1 MPTVHNKKNK
11 LLSLTRVTYIVYLF
25 MFYKDFHTAGTFTER
40 YNRKSKTLMDSEMDW
55 NARGSR
61 AGLSPPVYTTSNS
74 QIITA
79 NENIQY
85 TDNLR
90 P

>member
-1 MPTVHNKKNK
+1 
-11 LLSLTRVTYIVYLF
+11 
-25 MFYKDFHTAGTFTER
+25 MFYKDSHTAGAFIER
-40 YNRKSKTLMDSEMDW
+40 YNRKSKTLMDSEMGW
-55 NARGSR
+55 NACGSR
-61 AGLSPPVYTTSNS
+61 AGLSPPVYTTFNS

-79 NENIQY
+79 NENIQD